1 METGETLNSENDENK
16 QKSSK
21 HEAPEEKKTE
31 KARVVVSVKEISCTV
46 CAQAIEK
53 QVKKINGIEDVRTA
67 IMLNKVFIDYDPKL
81 VDSSAIRKAIDKT
94 GFKSYM
100 AVEENH

>member
-1 METGETLNSENDENK
+1 VRLGSEGNK
-16 QKSSK
+16 S
-21 HEAPEEKKTE
+21 EAKRSMNEPEKDKKAE
-31 KARVVVSVKEISCTV
+31 KARIVVSVREISCTV

-53 QVKKINGIEDVRTA
+53 QVKKINGIEDVKTA

-81 VDSSAIRKAIDKT
+81 VDSTTIRKAIDKT

-100 AVEENH
+100 TVGENHQ

>member
-1 METGETLNSENDENK
+1 MNGTGKERK
-16 QKSSK
+16 
-21 HEAPEEKKTE
+21 AE
-31 KARVVVSVKEISCTV
+31 KARVVVSVREISCTV

-67 IMLNKVFIDYDPKL
+67 IMLNKVFIDYDPRL
-81 VDSSAIRKAIDKT
+81 VDSSTIRKAIDKT

-100 AVEENH
+100 TVKENP